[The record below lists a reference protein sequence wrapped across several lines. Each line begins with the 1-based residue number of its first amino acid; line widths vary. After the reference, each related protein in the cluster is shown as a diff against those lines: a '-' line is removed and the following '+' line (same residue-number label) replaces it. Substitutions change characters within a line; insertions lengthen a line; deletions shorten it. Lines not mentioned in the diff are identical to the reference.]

1 MINKII
7 LKNINSI
14 GTCEIDFSKKNYKFL
29 EDNIL
34 NGRVNPIAI
43 YGHNGSGKSSFF
55 KGIQQLIFLMI
66 SPVDNLVPFVVNQ
79 FDLKEYI
86 DKLKKAE
93 QGQIEYKDVQPIN
106 GSILIDFSIGDDQYK
121 YFISTSPINRIENE
135 YLKVNDEYIFE
146 REINSEKYKN
156 GLTKIE
162 LKSRSLLVPTLRYL
176 ASIEINDEKIQNA
189 YKFITSF
196 TFVDLPRQAAG
207 AYVSSKIFNNMS
219 VGDLMVS
226 KSEEVKDILKDYD
239 EFPIYSII
247 KKETQPGLNSQNDC
261 FIKYDGLEN
270 AELPLTMIS
279 DGMRNQSLLLSILLS
294 LPENGVLFIDEL
306 ELALHPTAIV
316 SFLNVVKKKSI
327 QLVFSSHN
335 THILQHL
342 RPDQIYFAKWN
353 RGYSTYYRL
362 SQIYPNIRE
371 INNIEKMYFG
381 KLFDIED

>member
-1 MINKII
+1 MINKIV

-14 GTCEIDFSKKNYKFL
+14 GTCEIDFFKKNYKYL

-34 NGRVNPIAI
+34 NGRVNPVAI

-55 KGIQQLIFLMI
+55 KGIQQLIYLMI
-66 SPVDNLVPFVVNQ
+66 SPVDNLVPFVVNL

-86 DKLKKAE
+86 DNLKKAE
-93 QGQIEYKDVQPIN
+93 KGQIKYKNLKPIN
-106 GSILIDFSIGDDQYK
+106 GSIFIDFTIEDEQYK
-121 YFISTSPINRIENE
+121 YFISINPFNGIESE
-135 YLKVNDEYIFE
+135 YLKVNDENIFE
-146 REINSEKYKN
+146 REENKERYKN
-156 GLTKIE
+156 VVTKIE
-162 LKSRSLLVPTLRYL
+162 IGNRSLLIPTLRYL
-176 ASIEINDEKIQNA
+176 ASIEINDHKIQEA

-196 TFVDLPRQAAG
+196 TFVDLPHQAAG
-207 AYVSSKIFNNMS
+207 AYVASKIFNNMS
-219 VGDLMVS
+219 VADLMVS
-226 KSEEVKDILKDYD
+226 KSEEVKNILKDYD

-247 KKETQPGLNSQNDC
+247 KKEARPGLNSQNDC
-261 FIKYDGLEN
+261 FIKYEGLEN
-270 AELPLTMIS
+270 AELPLNMIS
-279 DGMRNQSLLLSILLS
+279 DGMKNQSLLLSILLS

-306 ELALHPTAIV
+306 ALHPTAIV
-316 SFLNVVKKKSI
+316 SLLNVVKKKKI

-353 RGYSTYYRL
+353 RGHSTYYRL
-362 SQIYPNIRE
+362 SQIYPNIRK